1 MPEHREWG
9 DATMAWGAVPQP
21 EESSQLPPAHSHPR
35 WSCWAPP
42 ITQMLGPWPCFSLII
57 NFNYM
62 CNKHIQRSKVLPIWP
77 QPSLFPRLL
86 YP

>member
-42 ITQMLGPWPCFSLII
+42 ITDAWPLALFF
-57 NFNYM
+57 FNY
-62 CNKHIQRSKVLPIWP
+62 K
-77 QPSLFPRLL
+77 F
-86 YP
+86 